1 MSSTL
6 RPNSPTSA
14 LARSLTGEDR
24 VTGASLFETE
34 GISRLA
40 MVSVLGIGGL
50 LVAALGWSAVM
61 PVAEIS
67 VSSGEIL
74 PVGSVKQVQHLEGG
88 IVARVLVEEGALVEE
103 GQALVEMDPG
113 QAEPELNQLR
123 TRLTGLQLQAQQI
136 TAVMGG
142 QESISISPAEEEYR
156 ELVRAQAEL
165 LQARSRAHAV
175 QRQVINQQINGRRAE
190 LEVNAGQVESIL
202 NQIGFLREQV
212 VGRRELVSKGLAPR
226 FQLLE
231 SQREL
236 ARLDGN
242 HVSLVREATR
252 TREALGES
260 EARLTELE
268 TRFRADLAT
277 ELSKVTAEMQE
288 LRQAIQRAEA
298 RVQRLRVA
306 APARGTVQN
315 IQVKTSGGVI
325 SPGALLME
333 LVPADAKLRVEARI
347 TARDI
352 GHIRVG
358 QEARVKVL
366 TFDYTRFGVIP
377 AVVTNVSASSF
388 HDRDGTP
395 YYKAELALSREHVG
409 LQADSRILSGMS
421 VLADIRTGENSLLR
435 YLLAPL
441 QRSLG
446 EAFRER

>member
-40 MVSVLGIGGL
+40 MIAVLGVAL
-50 LVAALGWSAVM
+50 LLACGVAWAAIM

-67 VSSGEIL
+67 VSSGEVL

-103 GQALVEMDPG
+103 GETLVEMDPG
-113 QAEPELNQLR
+113 QAEPELGQLR
-123 TRLTGLQLQAQQI
+123 TRLTSLLLQAQQI
-136 TAVMGG
+136 GAVMNG
-142 QESISISPAEEEYR
+142 QESVAAGPAGEGYR
-156 ELVRAQAEL
+156 ELVQAQAEL
-165 LQARSRAHAV
+165 LQARSQAHAT
-175 QRQVINQQINGRRAE
+175 QRRVVYQQIQGRRAE
-190 LEVNAGQVESIL
+190 LDVNRSQVDSII

-242 HVSLVREATR
+242 HVALVREATR

-260 EARLTELE
+260 EARLGELDS
-268 TRFRADLAT
+268 RFRAELAT
-277 ELSKVTAEMQE
+277 ELSKVTSEMQE

-298 RVQRLRVA
+298 RVQRLRVV
-306 APARGTVQN
+306 APVRGTVQN
-315 IQVKTSGGVI
+315 IQMKTAGGVVA
-325 SPGALLME
+325 PGAMLLE

-347 TARDI
+347 SARDI
-352 GHIRVG
+352 GHIRLG

-377 AVVTNVSASSF
+377 GVVTNVSASSF

-395 YYKAELALSREHVG
+395 FYKAELSLSREHVG

-421 VLADIRTGENSLLR
+421 VLADIRTGEHSLLH